1 MYPAN
6 FTYHAPGS
14 VDEAL
19 TLMNEHGYD
28 AKLMAGGHSLL
39 PTMKLRLATP
49 AHLIDLKNLKKDLQY
64 VRDEGDTVAIG
75 ALTTYYDAMTS
86 SVVREKAAVFAKTI
100 EQVGDMQVRNL
111 GTLGGSIAHADP
123 AGDPPA
129 AILAADATMVIRNK
143 DGERQVP
150 ATEFFQGFFETAVG
164 DGDILTEIRVPAH
177 HGGSAYEKFKH
188 PASGYAVVGVAVN
201 LHKDGDKVGAV
212 RVGVTGVSD
221 GAYRATEVEN
231 ALSDQSFSEDLA
243 ASAAEQATSGVDPLE
258 DNFANAD
265 YRRGLARALAKKAV
279 IAAWNNS

>member
-6 FTYHAPGS
+6 FTYHAPSS
-14 VDEAL
+14 VDEVL
-19 TLMNEHGYD
+19 SLMNEHGYD
-28 AKLMAGGHSLL
+28 AKIMAGGHSLL

-49 AHLIDLKNLKKDLQY
+49 AHLIDLKNLKKDMQY
-64 VRDEGDTVAIG
+64 IRDEGDYVAIG
-75 ALTTYYDAMTS
+75 ALTTYFEIMDS
-86 SVVREKAAVFAKTI
+86 SLVHKKVAILAKTI

-111 GTLGGSIAHADP
+111 GTLGGSLAHADP

-129 AILAADATMVIRNK
+129 AILAADATLVIRSK
-143 DGERQVP
+143 EGERTVA

-164 DGDILTEIRVPAH
+164 DGDILTEIRVPTH
-177 HGGSAYEKFKH
+177 HGGSAYAKFKH

-201 LHKDGDKVGAV
+201 LHKDGDTVSAV

-231 ALSDQSFSEDLA
+231 ALMGQNYSEDLA
-243 ASAAEQATSGVDPLE
+243 ASAAEHATSGIDPLE

-265 YRRGLARALAKKAV
+265 YRRQLAKALTKQAV
-279 IAAWNNS
+279 VAAWNDA